1 MQKHKL
7 FTLALL
13 CGTAFAM
20 NAAELPESVQKNN
33 LFQEFRL
40 GQGMIY
46 EVYVKSGDG
55 VTTVTF
61 PSAISKIAGVNVS
74 TDGSSD
80 FVIAAKPGSYYFNI
94 MARKKGATGTLTVIH
109 NRQTYI
115 LYLKQ
120 DDKKAYASVNFASS
134 SGGSSSYSG
143 KSVSVTPARLL
154 SLIDMTKG
162 YELFKKRYPSE
173 VRDTVHVKNHRFFNY
188 GKFKIELLEV
198 VRFNREDTLVFK
210 LLMHNESAE
219 EISYDKFSFSAQVGG
234 KTYYMSSAD
243 ASGVMPPKSATWAFF
258 TITGTPDGGR
268 NNLAPD
274 NEFMVGVT
282 AKYMEEEFCIIESQP
297 EKVQPEKEQEKTADP
312 MTEYLNEL
320 ADRLE
325 KKLAELEKTEKTV
338 EEIKKNE
345 VEAVPEN
352 TAEKVQEIPATTQD
366 VLAPPAVDAVV
377 PQPEKVTATP
387 EKTEPPAVEEQ
398 TPVVEVT
405 SEKQT
410 AEKPLNIEQKTTT
423 EPVETPTATEQTSA
437 VETVV
442 PQPKEEV
449 SAEVEQTPAVEAI
462 PEKLVETPVTETPP
476 AEVVMEQPKQEDTP
490 AETPSVTGEV
500 TVKDSMESPAA
511 ENVPDATKMEAR

>member
-1 MQKHKL
+1 MQTHKFLTLVL
-7 FTLALL
+7 F
-13 CGTAFAM
+13 CGTVFAVH
-20 NAAELPESVQKNN
+20 AADVPENVKERNQFRE
-33 LFQEFRL
+33 FQL

-61 PSAISKIAGVNVS
+61 PSAISKIAGVNVAM
-74 TDGSSD
+74 DGSSD

-94 MARKKGATGTLTVIH
+94 MAQKKGATGTLTVIH

-120 DDKKAYASVNFASS
+120 DDKKAYASVNFAAS

-173 VRDTVHVKNHRFFNY
+173 VRDTVHVKNHRFSNY

-282 AKYMEEEFCIIESQP
+282 AKYMEEESRILETQQG
-297 EKVQPEKEQEKTADP
+297 KVQEKAVDP
-312 MTEYLNEL
+312 VAERLKAL
-320 ADRLE
+320 AVRFE
-325 KKLAELEKTEKTV
+325 KKLAELEKTENTV

-345 VEAVPEN
+345 AEVVPEN
-352 TAEKVQEIPATTQD
+352 TAEKVQEVPAATQD
-366 VLAPPAVDAVV
+366 ALAAPAVDTVIS
-377 PQPEKVTATP
+377 QSEKVTESISSSGTAG
-387 EKTEPPAVEEQ
+387 EE
-398 TPVVEVT
+398 
-405 SEKQT
+405 
-410 AEKPLNIEQKTTT
+410 LQK
-423 EPVETPTATEQTSA
+423 
-437 VETVV
+437 
-442 PQPKEEV
+442 
-449 SAEVEQTPAVEAI
+449 I
-462 PEKLVETPVTETPP
+462 PVTEN
-476 AEVVMEQPKQEDTP
+476 V
-490 AETPSVTGEV
+490 S
-500 TVKDSMESPAA
+500 AA
-511 ENVPDATKMEAR
+511 TEMEAR

>member
-20 NAAELPESVQKNN
+20 NAAELPEAVQKNN

-46 EVYVKSGDG
+46 EVYVKAGDG

-61 PSAISKIAGVNVS
+61 PSAISKIAGVNVA

-173 VRDTVHVKNHRFFNY
+173 VRDTVHVKNHCFFNY

-234 KTYYMSSAD
+234 KTYYMSAAD

-258 TITGTPDGGR
+258 TITGTPDGSR

-282 AKYMEEEFCIIESQP
+282 AKYMEEEFRTIESQP
-297 EKVQPEKEQEKTADP
+297 ETVQPEKEQAKTADP
-312 MTEYLNEL
+312 MTEYLNAL

-325 KKLAELEKTEKTV
+325 KQLIELEKNKKTV
-338 EEIKKNE
+338 EEKKKNDVE
-345 VEAVPEN
+345 VVSEKAVKD
-352 TAEKVQEIPATTQD
+352 TAEKVQEIPATTQN
-366 VLAPPAVDAVV
+366 VLASPAPAAVV
-377 PQPEKVTATP
+377 PQSEKVTSTPAEMEQAPTVETPVTP
-387 EKTEPPAVEEQ
+387 ETLEKPAVVEQAPAVEI
-398 TPVVEVT
+398 VT
-405 SEKQT
+405 
-410 AEKPLNIEQKTTT
+410 EKP
-423 EPVETPTATEQTSA
+423 A
-437 VETVV
+437 V
-442 PQPKEEV
+442 
-449 SAEVEQTPAVEAI
+449 
-462 PEKLVETPVTETPP
+462 TPVTETPP
-476 AEVVMEQPKQEDTP
+476 TEEIMEQPKQENTP
-490 AETPSVTGEV
+490 TETPSVTEEV
-500 TVKDSMESPAA
+500 TVKDSMVSPVAEDVSSES
-511 ENVPDATKMEAR
+511 TTEAR

>member
-20 NAAELPESVQKNN
+20 NATELPESVQKNN

-61 PSAISKIAGVNVS
+61 PSAISKIAGVNVA

-94 MARKKGATGTLTVIH
+94 MAQKKGATGTLTVIH
-109 NRQTYI
+109 NRQIYI

-120 DDKKAYASVNFASS
+120 DDSKAYASVNFSAS

-188 GKFKIELLEV
+188 DKFKIELLEV

-282 AKYMEEEFCIIESQP
+282 AKYMEEESRILETQQG
-297 EKVQPEKEQEKTADP
+297 KVQEKAVDP
-312 MTEYLNEL
+312 VAERLKAL
-320 ADRLE
+320 AVRFE
-325 KKLAELEKTEKTV
+325 KKLAELEKTENTV

-345 VEAVPEN
+345 AEVVPEN
-352 TAEKVQEIPATTQD
+352 TAEKVQEVPAATQD
-366 VLAPPAVDAVV
+366 ALAAPAVDTVIS
-377 PQPEKVTATP
+377 QSEKVTESISSSGTAG
-387 EKTEPPAVEEQ
+387 EE
-398 TPVVEVT
+398 
-405 SEKQT
+405 
-410 AEKPLNIEQKTTT
+410 LQK
-423 EPVETPTATEQTSA
+423 
-437 VETVV
+437 
-442 PQPKEEV
+442 
-449 SAEVEQTPAVEAI
+449 I
-462 PEKLVETPVTETPP
+462 PVTEN
-476 AEVVMEQPKQEDTP
+476 V
-490 AETPSVTGEV
+490 S
-500 TVKDSMESPAA
+500 AA
-511 ENVPDATKMEAR
+511 TEMEAR

>member
-1 MQKHKL
+1 MQTHKFLTLVL
-7 FTLALL
+7 F
-13 CGTAFAM
+13 CGTVFAVH
-20 NAAELPESVQKNN
+20 AADVPENVKERNQFRE
-33 LFQEFRL
+33 FQL

-61 PSAISKIAGVNVS
+61 PSAISKIAGVNVA

-94 MARKKGATGTLTVIH
+94 MAQKKGATGTLTVIH

-120 DDKKAYASVNFASS
+120 DDKKAYASVNFAAS

-173 VRDTVHVKNHRFFNY
+173 VRDTVHVKNHRFSNY

-198 VRFNREDTLVFK
+198 VRFNQEDTLVFK

-282 AKYMEEEFCIIESQP
+282 AKYMEEESRILETQQG
-297 EKVQPEKEQEKTADP
+297 KVQEKAVDP
-312 MTEYLNEL
+312 VAERLKAL
-320 ADRLE
+320 AVRFE
-325 KKLAELEKTEKTV
+325 KKLAELEKTENTV

-345 VEAVPEN
+345 AEVVPEN
-352 TAEKVQEIPATTQD
+352 TAEKVQEVPAATQD
-366 VLAPPAVDAVV
+366 ALAAPAVDTVIS
-377 PQPEKVTATP
+377 QSEKVTESISSSGTAG
-387 EKTEPPAVEEQ
+387 EELQ
-398 TPVVEVT
+398 QIPV
-405 SEKQT
+405 
-410 AEKPLNIEQKTTT
+410 
-423 EPVETPTATEQTSA
+423 
-437 VETVV
+437 
-442 PQPKEEV
+442 
-449 SAEVEQTPAVEAI
+449 
-462 PEKLVETPVTETPP
+462 
-476 AEVVMEQPKQEDTP
+476 
-490 AETPSVTGEV
+490 
-500 TVKDSMESPAA
+500 A
-511 ENVPDATKMEAR
+511 ENVSAATEVEAR

>member
-1 MQKHKL
+1 MQTHKFLTLVL
-7 FTLALL
+7 F
-13 CGTAFAM
+13 CGTVFAVH
-20 NAAELPESVQKNN
+20 AADVPENVKERNQFRE
-33 LFQEFRL
+33 FQL

-61 PSAISKIAGVNVS
+61 PSAISKIAGVNVAM
-74 TDGSSD
+74 DGSSD

-94 MARKKGATGTLTVIH
+94 MAQKKGATGTLTVIH

-120 DDKKAYASVNFASS
+120 DDSKAYASVNFAAS

-173 VRDTVHVKNHRFFNY
+173 VRDTVHVKNHRFSNY

-234 KTYYMSSAD
+234 KTYYMSSTD

-282 AKYMEEEFCIIESQP
+282 AKYMEEESRILETQQG
-297 EKVQPEKEQEKTADP
+297 KVQEKAVDP
-312 MTEYLNEL
+312 VAERLKAL
-320 ADRLE
+320 AVRFE
-325 KKLAELEKTEKTV
+325 KKLAELEKTENTV

-345 VEAVPEN
+345 AEVVPEN
-352 TAEKVQEIPATTQD
+352 TAEKVQEVPAATQD
-366 VLAPPAVDAVV
+366 ALAAPAVDTVIS
-377 PQPEKVTATP
+377 QSEKVTESISSSGTAG
-387 EKTEPPAVEEQ
+387 EELQ
-398 TPVVEVT
+398 KIPV
-405 SEKQT
+405 
-410 AEKPLNIEQKTTT
+410 
-423 EPVETPTATEQTSA
+423 
-437 VETVV
+437 
-442 PQPKEEV
+442 
-449 SAEVEQTPAVEAI
+449 
-462 PEKLVETPVTETPP
+462 
-476 AEVVMEQPKQEDTP
+476 
-490 AETPSVTGEV
+490 
-500 TVKDSMESPAA
+500 A
-511 ENVPDATKMEAR
+511 ENVSAATEMEAR

>member
-1 MQKHKL
+1 
-7 FTLALL
+7 
-13 CGTAFAM
+13 M
-20 NAAELPESVQKNN
+20 NATELPESVQKNN

-61 PSAISKIAGVNVS
+61 PSAISKIAGVNVAM
-74 TDGSSD
+74 DGSSD

-94 MARKKGATGTLTVIH
+94 MAQKKGATGTLTVIH

-120 DDKKAYASVNFASS
+120 DDSKAYASVNFAAS

-173 VRDTVHVKNHRFFNY
+173 VRDTVHVKNHRFSNY

-243 ASGVMPPKSATWAFF
+243 ASGVMPQKSATWAFF

-282 AKYMEEEFCIIESQP
+282 AKYMEEESRILETQQG
-297 EKVQPEKEQEKTADP
+297 KVQEKAVDP
-312 MTEYLNEL
+312 VAERLKAL
-320 ADRLE
+320 AVRFE
-325 KKLAELEKTEKTV
+325 KKLAELEKTENTV

-345 VEAVPEN
+345 AEVVPEN
-352 TAEKVQEIPATTQD
+352 TAEKVQEVPAATQD
-366 VLAPPAVDAVV
+366 ALAAPAVDTVIS
-377 PQPEKVTATP
+377 QSEKVTESISSSGTAG
-387 EKTEPPAVEEQ
+387 EE
-398 TPVVEVT
+398 
-405 SEKQT
+405 
-410 AEKPLNIEQKTTT
+410 LQK
-423 EPVETPTATEQTSA
+423 
-437 VETVV
+437 
-442 PQPKEEV
+442 
-449 SAEVEQTPAVEAI
+449 I
-462 PEKLVETPVTETPP
+462 PVTEN
-476 AEVVMEQPKQEDTP
+476 V
-490 AETPSVTGEV
+490 S
-500 TVKDSMESPAA
+500 AA
-511 ENVPDATKMEAR
+511 TEMEAR

>member
-1 MQKHKL
+1 MQTHKFLTLVL
-7 FTLALL
+7 F
-13 CGTAFAM
+13 CGTVFAVH
-20 NAAELPESVQKNN
+20 AADVPENVKERNQFRE
-33 LFQEFRL
+33 FQL

-61 PSAISKIAGVNVS
+61 PSAISKIAGVNVAM
-74 TDGSSD
+74 DGSSD

-94 MARKKGATGTLTVIH
+94 MAQKKGATGTLTVIH

-120 DDKKAYASVNFASS
+120 DDKKAYASVNFAAS

-173 VRDTVHVKNHRFFNY
+173 VRDTVHVKNHRFSNY

-243 ASGVMPPKSATWAFF
+243 ASGVMPQKSATWAFF

-282 AKYMEEEFCIIESQP
+282 AKYMVEESRIVETQQG
-297 EKVQPEKEQEKTADP
+297 KVQEKAVDP
-312 MTEYLNEL
+312 VAERLKAL
-320 ADRLE
+320 AVRLK
-325 KKLAELEKTEKTV
+325 KKLAELEKTENTV

-345 VEAVPEN
+345 SEAVPGN
-352 TAEKVQEIPATTQD
+352 TAEKAQEVPAATQD
-366 VLAPPAVDAVV
+366 ILAAPAEDTVIS
-377 PQPEKVTATP
+377 QQEKVTESISSSGTAG
-387 EKTEPPAVEEQ
+387 EELQ
-398 TPVVEVT
+398 QIPV
-405 SEKQT
+405 
-410 AEKPLNIEQKTTT
+410 
-423 EPVETPTATEQTSA
+423 
-437 VETVV
+437 
-442 PQPKEEV
+442 
-449 SAEVEQTPAVEAI
+449 
-462 PEKLVETPVTETPP
+462 
-476 AEVVMEQPKQEDTP
+476 
-490 AETPSVTGEV
+490 
-500 TVKDSMESPAA
+500 A
-511 ENVPDATKMEAR
+511 ENVSAATEVEAR

>member
-1 MQKHKL
+1 MQTHKFLTLVL
-7 FTLALL
+7 F
-13 CGTAFAM
+13 CGTVFAVH
-20 NAAELPESVQKNN
+20 AADVPENVKERNQFRE
-33 LFQEFRL
+33 FQL

-61 PSAISKIAGVNVS
+61 PSAISKIAGVNVAM
-74 TDGSSD
+74 DGSSD

-94 MARKKGATGTLTVIH
+94 MAQKKGATGTLTVIH
-109 NRQTYI
+109 NRQIYI

-120 DDKKAYASVNFASS
+120 DDSKAYASVNFSAS

-243 ASGVMPPKSATWAFF
+243 ASGVMPQKSATWAFF

-282 AKYMEEEFCIIESQP
+282 AKYMVEESRIVETQQG
-297 EKVQPEKEQEKTADP
+297 KVQEKAVDP
-312 MTEYLNEL
+312 VAERLKAL
-320 ADRLE
+320 AVRLK
-325 KKLAELEKTEKTV
+325 KKLAELEKTENTV

-345 VEAVPEN
+345 SEAVPGN
-352 TAEKVQEIPATTQD
+352 TAEKAQEVPAATQD
-366 VLAPPAVDAVV
+366 ILAAPAEDTVIS
-377 PQPEKVTATP
+377 QQEKVTESISSSGTAG
-387 EKTEPPAVEEQ
+387 EELQ
-398 TPVVEVT
+398 QIPV
-405 SEKQT
+405 
-410 AEKPLNIEQKTTT
+410 
-423 EPVETPTATEQTSA
+423 
-437 VETVV
+437 
-442 PQPKEEV
+442 
-449 SAEVEQTPAVEAI
+449 
-462 PEKLVETPVTETPP
+462 
-476 AEVVMEQPKQEDTP
+476 
-490 AETPSVTGEV
+490 
-500 TVKDSMESPAA
+500 A
-511 ENVPDATKMEAR
+511 ENVSAATEVEAR

>member
-1 MQKHKL
+1 MQTHKFLTLVL
-7 FTLALL
+7 F
-13 CGTAFAM
+13 CGTVFAVH
-20 NAAELPESVQKNN
+20 AADVPENVKERNQFRE
-33 LFQEFRL
+33 FQL

-61 PSAISKIAGVNVS
+61 PSAISKIAGVNVAM
-74 TDGSSD
+74 DGSSD

-94 MARKKGATGTLTVIH
+94 MAQKKGATGTLTVIH

-120 DDKKAYASVNFASS
+120 DDKKAYASVNFAAS

-173 VRDTVHVKNHRFFNY
+173 VRDTVHVKNHRFSNY

-243 ASGVMPPKSATWAFF
+243 ASGVMPQKSATWAFF

-282 AKYMEEEFCIIESQP
+282 AKYMVEESRIVETQQG
-297 EKVQPEKEQEKTADP
+297 KVQEKAVDP
-312 MTEYLNEL
+312 VAERLKAL
-320 ADRLE
+320 AVRLK
-325 KKLAELEKTEKTV
+325 KKLAELEKTENTV

-345 VEAVPEN
+345 AEVVPEN
-352 TAEKVQEIPATTQD
+352 TAEKVQEVPAATQD
-366 VLAPPAVDAVV
+366 ALAAPAEDTVIS
-377 PQPEKVTATP
+377 QQEKVTESISSSGTAG
-387 EKTEPPAVEEQ
+387 EELQ
-398 TPVVEVT
+398 QIPV
-405 SEKQT
+405 
-410 AEKPLNIEQKTTT
+410 
-423 EPVETPTATEQTSA
+423 
-437 VETVV
+437 
-442 PQPKEEV
+442 
-449 SAEVEQTPAVEAI
+449 
-462 PEKLVETPVTETPP
+462 
-476 AEVVMEQPKQEDTP
+476 
-490 AETPSVTGEV
+490 
-500 TVKDSMESPAA
+500 A
-511 ENVPDATKMEAR
+511 ENVSAATEVEAR

>member
-1 MQKHKL
+1 MQTHKFLTLVL
-7 FTLALL
+7 F
-13 CGTAFAM
+13 CGTVFAVH
-20 NAAELPESVQKNN
+20 AADVPENVKERNQFRE
-33 LFQEFRL
+33 FQL

-61 PSAISKIAGVNVS
+61 PSAISKIAGVNVA

-94 MARKKGATGTLTVIH
+94 MAQKKGATGTLTVIH

-120 DDKKAYASVNFASS
+120 DDKKAYASVNFAAS

-173 VRDTVHVKNHRFFNY
+173 VRDTVHVKNHRFSNY

-198 VRFNREDTLVFK
+198 VRFNQEDTLVFK

-243 ASGVMPPKSATWAFF
+243 ASGVMPQKSATWAFF

-282 AKYMEEEFCIIESQP
+282 AKYMVEESRIVETQQG
-297 EKVQPEKEQEKTADP
+297 KVQEKAVDP
-312 MTEYLNEL
+312 VAERLKAL
-320 ADRLE
+320 AVRLK
-325 KKLAELEKTEKTV
+325 KKLAELEKTENTV

-345 VEAVPEN
+345 SEAVPGN
-352 TAEKVQEIPATTQD
+352 TAEKAQEVPAATQD
-366 VLAPPAVDAVV
+366 ILAAPAEDTVIS
-377 PQPEKVTATP
+377 QQEKVTESISSSGTAG
-387 EKTEPPAVEEQ
+387 EELQ
-398 TPVVEVT
+398 QIPV
-405 SEKQT
+405 
-410 AEKPLNIEQKTTT
+410 
-423 EPVETPTATEQTSA
+423 
-437 VETVV
+437 
-442 PQPKEEV
+442 
-449 SAEVEQTPAVEAI
+449 
-462 PEKLVETPVTETPP
+462 
-476 AEVVMEQPKQEDTP
+476 
-490 AETPSVTGEV
+490 
-500 TVKDSMESPAA
+500 A
-511 ENVPDATKMEAR
+511 ENVSAATEVEAR

>member
-1 MQKHKL
+1 MQTHKFLTLVL
-7 FTLALL
+7 F
-13 CGTAFAM
+13 CGTVFAVH
-20 NAAELPESVQKNN
+20 AADVPENVKERNQFRE
-33 LFQEFRL
+33 FQL

-61 PSAISKIAGVNVS
+61 PSAISKIAGVNVAM
-74 TDGSSD
+74 DGSSD

-94 MARKKGATGTLTVIH
+94 MAQKKGATGTLTVIH

-120 DDKKAYASVNFASS
+120 DDKKAYASVNFAAS

-143 KSVSVTPARLL
+143 KRVSVTPARLL

-173 VRDTVHVKNHRFFNY
+173 VRDTVHVKNHRFSNY

-282 AKYMEEEFCIIESQP
+282 AKYMVEESRIVETQQG
-297 EKVQPEKEQEKTADP
+297 KVQEKAVDP
-312 MTEYLNEL
+312 VAERLKAL
-320 ADRLE
+320 AVRLK
-325 KKLAELEKTEKTV
+325 KKLAELEKTENTV
-338 EEIKKNE
+338 EEIKQKAAQEEAKAQEVPAATQDILAAPAEDTVISQQEKVTESISSSGTAGEELQQIPVAENVSAATE
-345 VEAVPEN
+345 VEA
-352 TAEKVQEIPATTQD
+352 
-366 VLAPPAVDAVV
+366 
-377 PQPEKVTATP
+377 
-387 EKTEPPAVEEQ
+387 
-398 TPVVEVT
+398 
-405 SEKQT
+405 
-410 AEKPLNIEQKTTT
+410 
-423 EPVETPTATEQTSA
+423 
-437 VETVV
+437 
-442 PQPKEEV
+442 
-449 SAEVEQTPAVEAI
+449 
-462 PEKLVETPVTETPP
+462 
-476 AEVVMEQPKQEDTP
+476 
-490 AETPSVTGEV
+490 
-500 TVKDSMESPAA
+500 
-511 ENVPDATKMEAR
+511 R

>member
-20 NAAELPESVQKNN
+20 NATELPESVQKNN

-61 PSAISKIAGVNVS
+61 PSAISKIAGVNVA

-94 MARKKGATGTLTVIH
+94 MAQKKGATGTLTVIH

-120 DDKKAYASVNFASS
+120 DDSKAYASVNFSAS

-243 ASGVMPPKSATWAFF
+243 ASGVMQPKSATWTFF

-282 AKYMEEEFCIIESQP
+282 AKYMEEEFRIIESQP
-297 EKVQPEKEQEKTADP
+297 EKEPENTADP
-312 MTEYLNEL
+312 VTEHLKAL

-352 TAEKVQEIPATTQD
+352 SAEKVQEVPAATQD
-366 VLAPPAVDAVV
+366 ILAAPAVDAVI

-387 EKTEPPAVEEQ
+387 AV
-398 TPVVEVT
+398 
-405 SEKQT
+405 
-410 AEKPLNIEQKTTT
+410 
-423 EPVETPTATEQTSA
+423 TEQTSA

-442 PQPKEEV
+442 IPEQDKKQETPVAEKTAEIEV
-449 SAEVEQTPAVEAI
+449 TPAVEAV
-462 PEKLVETPVTETPP
+462 PEKPVETPVTETPS
-476 AEVVMEQPKQEDTP
+476 AEEIMEQQKQENTP
-490 AETPSVTGEV
+490 AETPSVTEKV
-500 TVKDSMESPAA
+500 SVQDSMGSPAA
-511 ENVPDATKMEAR
+511 EGVSADTTTESR

>member
-1 MQKHKL
+1 MQTHKFLTLVL
-7 FTLALL
+7 F
-13 CGTAFAM
+13 CGTVFAVH
-20 NAAELPESVQKNN
+20 AADVPENVKERNQFRE
-33 LFQEFRL
+33 FQL

-61 PSAISKIAGVNVS
+61 PSAISKIAGVNVA

-94 MARKKGATGTLTVIH
+94 MAQKKGATGTLTVIH

-120 DDKKAYASVNFASS
+120 DDSKAYASVNFAAS

-173 VRDTVHVKNHRFFNY
+173 VRDTVHVKNHRFSNY

-243 ASGVMPPKSATWAFF
+243 ASGVMPQKSATWAFF

-282 AKYMEEEFCIIESQP
+282 AKYMVEESRIVETQQG
-297 EKVQPEKEQEKTADP
+297 KVQEKAVDP
-312 MTEYLNEL
+312 VAERLKAL
-320 ADRLE
+320 AVRFE
-325 KKLAELEKTEKTV
+325 KKLAELEKTENTV

-345 VEAVPEN
+345 SEAVPGN
-352 TAEKVQEIPATTQD
+352 TAEKAQEVPAATQD
-366 VLAPPAVDAVV
+366 ILAAPAEDTVIS
-377 PQPEKVTATP
+377 QQEKVTESISSSGTAG
-387 EKTEPPAVEEQ
+387 EELQ
-398 TPVVEVT
+398 QIPV
-405 SEKQT
+405 
-410 AEKPLNIEQKTTT
+410 
-423 EPVETPTATEQTSA
+423 
-437 VETVV
+437 
-442 PQPKEEV
+442 
-449 SAEVEQTPAVEAI
+449 
-462 PEKLVETPVTETPP
+462 
-476 AEVVMEQPKQEDTP
+476 
-490 AETPSVTGEV
+490 
-500 TVKDSMESPAA
+500 A
-511 ENVPDATKMEAR
+511 ENVSAATEVEAR

>member
-1 MQKHKL
+1 MQTHKFLTLVL
-7 FTLALL
+7 F
-13 CGTAFAM
+13 CGTVFAVH
-20 NAAELPESVQKNN
+20 AADVPENVKERNQFRE
-33 LFQEFRL
+33 FQL

-61 PSAISKIAGVNVS
+61 PSAISKIAGVNVAM
-74 TDGSSD
+74 DGSSD

-94 MARKKGATGTLTVIH
+94 MAQKKGATGTLTVIH

-120 DDKKAYASVNFASS
+120 DDKKAYASVNFAAS

-143 KSVSVTPARLL
+143 KRVSVTPARLL

-173 VRDTVHVKNHRFFNY
+173 VRDTVHVKNHRFSNY

-282 AKYMEEEFCIIESQP
+282 AKYMVEESRIVETQQG
-297 EKVQPEKEQEKTADP
+297 KVQEKAVDP
-312 MTEYLNEL
+312 VAERLKAL
-320 ADRLE
+320 AVRLK
-325 KKLAELEKTEKTV
+325 KKLAELEKTENTV

-345 VEAVPEN
+345 SEAVPGN
-352 TAEKVQEIPATTQD
+352 TAEKAQEVPAATQD
-366 VLAPPAVDAVV
+366 ILAAPAEDTVIS
-377 PQPEKVTATP
+377 QQEKVTESISSSGTAG
-387 EKTEPPAVEEQ
+387 EELQ
-398 TPVVEVT
+398 QIPV
-405 SEKQT
+405 
-410 AEKPLNIEQKTTT
+410 
-423 EPVETPTATEQTSA
+423 
-437 VETVV
+437 
-442 PQPKEEV
+442 
-449 SAEVEQTPAVEAI
+449 
-462 PEKLVETPVTETPP
+462 
-476 AEVVMEQPKQEDTP
+476 
-490 AETPSVTGEV
+490 
-500 TVKDSMESPAA
+500 A
-511 ENVPDATKMEAR
+511 ENVSAATEVEAR

>member
-1 MQKHKL
+1 MLTHKL
-7 FTLALL
+7 FTFALL
-13 CGTAFAM
+13 CGTVFAVH
-20 NAAELPESVQKNN
+20 AADVPENVKERNQFRE
-33 LFQEFRL
+33 FQL

-46 EVYVKSGDG
+46 EVCVKSGDG

-61 PSAISKIAGVNVS
+61 PSAISKIAGVNVA

-94 MARKKGATGTLTVIH
+94 MAQKKGATGTLTVIH

-120 DDKKAYASVNFASS
+120 DDKKAYASVNFAAS

-173 VRDTVHVKNHRFFNY
+173 VRDTVHAKNHRFFNY

-282 AKYMEEEFCIIESQP
+282 AKYMVEESRIAETQQG
-297 EKVQPEKEQEKTADP
+297 KVQEKAVDP
-312 MTEYLNEL
+312 VAERLKAL
-320 ADRLE
+320 AVRLK
-325 KKLAELEKTEKTV
+325 KKLAELENTENTV

-345 VEAVPEN
+345 SEAVPGN
-352 TAEKVQEIPATTQD
+352 TAEKAQEVPAATQD
-366 VLAPPAVDAVV
+366 ILAAPAEDTVIS
-377 PQPEKVTATP
+377 QPEKVTESISSSGTAG
-387 EKTEPPAVEEQ
+387 EELQ
-398 TPVVEVT
+398 QIPV
-405 SEKQT
+405 
-410 AEKPLNIEQKTTT
+410 
-423 EPVETPTATEQTSA
+423 
-437 VETVV
+437 
-442 PQPKEEV
+442 
-449 SAEVEQTPAVEAI
+449 
-462 PEKLVETPVTETPP
+462 
-476 AEVVMEQPKQEDTP
+476 
-490 AETPSVTGEV
+490 
-500 TVKDSMESPAA
+500 A
-511 ENVPDATKMEAR
+511 ENVSAATEVAAR

>member
-20 NAAELPESVQKNN
+20 NAAELPESVQKTNQ
-33 LFQEFRL
+33 FQEFQL
-40 GQGMIY
+40 AQGTVY

-55 VTTVTF
+55 VTTITF
-61 PSAISKIAGVNVS
+61 PSAISKIAGVNVA
-74 TDGSSD
+74 TDSSSD

-120 DDKKAYASVNFASS
+120 DDAKAYASVNFASS

-282 AKYMEEEFCIIESQP
+282 AKYMEEEFRIIESQP

-325 KKLAELEKTEKTV
+325 KQLIELEKNKKTV
-338 EEIKKNE
+338 EEKKKNDVE
-345 VEAVPEN
+345 VVSEKAVKD
-352 TAEKVQEIPATTQD
+352 TVEKVQEIPATTQN
-366 VLAPPAVDAVV
+366 VLASPAPAAVV

-387 EKTEPPAVEEQ
+387 AEMEQ
-398 TPVVEVT
+398 APT
-405 SEKQT
+405 
-410 AEKPLNIEQKTTT
+410 
-423 EPVETPTATEQTSA
+423 VETPVTPETLEKPAVVEQAPA
-437 VETVV
+437 VETVTE
-442 PQPKEEV
+442 K
-449 SAEVEQTPAVEAI
+449 PAV
-462 PEKLVETPVTETPP
+462 TPVTETPP
-476 AEVVMEQPKQEDTP
+476 TEEIMEQPKQENTP
-490 AETPSVTGEV
+490 TETPSVTEEV
-500 TVKDSMESPAA
+500 TVKDSMVSPVA
-511 ENVPDATKMEAR
+511 EDVSSETTTEAR

>member
-1 MQKHKL
+1 MQTHKFLTLVL
-7 FTLALL
+7 F
-13 CGTAFAM
+13 CGTVFAVH
-20 NAAELPESVQKNN
+20 AADVPENVKERNQFRE
-33 LFQEFRL
+33 FQL

-61 PSAISKIAGVNVS
+61 PSAISKIAGVNVAM
-74 TDGSSD
+74 DGSSD

-94 MARKKGATGTLTVIH
+94 MAQKKGATGTLTVIH

-120 DDKKAYASVNFASS
+120 DDKKAYASVNFAAS

-173 VRDTVHVKNHRFFNY
+173 VRDTVHVKNHRFSNY

-243 ASGVMPPKSATWAFF
+243 ASGVMPQKSATWAFF

-282 AKYMEEEFCIIESQP
+282 AKYMVEESRIVETQQG
-297 EKVQPEKEQEKTADP
+297 KVQEKAVDP
-312 MTEYLNEL
+312 VAERLKAL
-320 ADRLE
+320 AVRLK
-325 KKLAELEKTEKTV
+325 KKLAELEKTENTV

-345 VEAVPEN
+345 SEAVPGN
-352 TAEKVQEIPATTQD
+352 TAEKAQEVPAATQD
-366 VLAPPAVDAVV
+366 ILAASAEDTVIS
-377 PQPEKVTATP
+377 QQEKVTESISSSGTAG
-387 EKTEPPAVEEQ
+387 EELQ
-398 TPVVEVT
+398 QIPV
-405 SEKQT
+405 
-410 AEKPLNIEQKTTT
+410 
-423 EPVETPTATEQTSA
+423 
-437 VETVV
+437 
-442 PQPKEEV
+442 
-449 SAEVEQTPAVEAI
+449 
-462 PEKLVETPVTETPP
+462 
-476 AEVVMEQPKQEDTP
+476 
-490 AETPSVTGEV
+490 
-500 TVKDSMESPAA
+500 A
-511 ENVPDATKMEAR
+511 ENVSAATEVEAR

>member
-1 MQKHKL
+1 MQTHKFLTLVL
-7 FTLALL
+7 F
-13 CGTAFAM
+13 CGTVFAVH
-20 NAAELPESVQKNN
+20 AADVPENVKERNQFRE
-33 LFQEFRL
+33 FQL

-61 PSAISKIAGVNVS
+61 PSAISKIAGVNVAM
-74 TDGSSD
+74 DGSSD

-94 MARKKGATGTLTVIH
+94 MAQKKGATGTLTVIH

-120 DDKKAYASVNFASS
+120 DDKKAYASVNFAAS

-173 VRDTVHVKNHRFFNY
+173 VRDTVHVKNHRFSNY

-243 ASGVMPPKSATWAFF
+243 ASGVMPQKSATWAFF

-282 AKYMEEEFCIIESQP
+282 AKYMVEESRILETQQG
-297 EKVQPEKEQEKTADP
+297 KVQEKAVDP
-312 MTEYLNEL
+312 VAERLKAL
-320 ADRLE
+320 AVRLK
-325 KKLAELEKTEKTV
+325 KKLAELEKTENTV

-345 VEAVPEN
+345 AEVVPEN
-352 TAEKVQEIPATTQD
+352 TAEKVQEVPAATQD
-366 VLAPPAVDAVV
+366 ALAAPAVDTVIS
-377 PQPEKVTATP
+377 QSEKVTESISSSGTAG
-387 EKTEPPAVEEQ
+387 EE
-398 TPVVEVT
+398 
-405 SEKQT
+405 
-410 AEKPLNIEQKTTT
+410 LQK
-423 EPVETPTATEQTSA
+423 
-437 VETVV
+437 
-442 PQPKEEV
+442 
-449 SAEVEQTPAVEAI
+449 I
-462 PEKLVETPVTETPP
+462 PVTEN
-476 AEVVMEQPKQEDTP
+476 V
-490 AETPSVTGEV
+490 S
-500 TVKDSMESPAA
+500 AA
-511 ENVPDATKMEAR
+511 TEMEAR

>member
-1 MQKHKL
+1 
-7 FTLALL
+7 
-13 CGTAFAM
+13 M
-20 NAAELPESVQKNN
+20 NATELPESVQKNN

-61 PSAISKIAGVNVS
+61 PSAISKIAGVNVAM
-74 TDGSSD
+74 DGSSD

-94 MARKKGATGTLTVIH
+94 MAQKKGATGTLTVIH

-120 DDKKAYASVNFASS
+120 DDKKAYASVNFAAS

-173 VRDTVHVKNHRFFNY
+173 VRDTVHVKNHRFSNY

-243 ASGVMPPKSATWAFF
+243 ASGVMPQKSATWAFF

-282 AKYMEEEFCIIESQP
+282 AKYMEEESRILETQQG
-297 EKVQPEKEQEKTADP
+297 KVQEKAVDP
-312 MTEYLNEL
+312 VAERLKAL
-320 ADRLE
+320 AVRFE
-325 KKLAELEKTEKTV
+325 KKLAELEKTENTV

-345 VEAVPEN
+345 AEVVPEN
-352 TAEKVQEIPATTQD
+352 TAEKVQEVPAATQD
-366 VLAPPAVDAVV
+366 ALAAPAVDTVIS
-377 PQPEKVTATP
+377 QSEKVTESISSSGTAG
-387 EKTEPPAVEEQ
+387 EE
-398 TPVVEVT
+398 
-405 SEKQT
+405 
-410 AEKPLNIEQKTTT
+410 LQK
-423 EPVETPTATEQTSA
+423 
-437 VETVV
+437 
-442 PQPKEEV
+442 
-449 SAEVEQTPAVEAI
+449 I
-462 PEKLVETPVTETPP
+462 PVTEN
-476 AEVVMEQPKQEDTP
+476 V
-490 AETPSVTGEV
+490 S
-500 TVKDSMESPAA
+500 AA
-511 ENVPDATKMEAR
+511 TEMEAR

>member
-1 MQKHKL
+1 MQTHKFLTLVL
-7 FTLALL
+7 F
-13 CGTAFAM
+13 CGTVFAVH
-20 NAAELPESVQKNN
+20 AADVPENVKERNQFRE
-33 LFQEFRL
+33 FQL

-61 PSAISKIAGVNVS
+61 PSAISKIAGVNVAM
-74 TDGSSD
+74 DGSSD

-94 MARKKGATGTLTVIH
+94 MAQKKGATGTLTVIH

-120 DDKKAYASVNFASS
+120 DDKKAYASVNFAAS

-173 VRDTVHVKNHRFFNY
+173 VRDTVHVKNHRFSNY

-243 ASGVMPPKSATWAFF
+243 ASGVMPQKSATWAFF

-282 AKYMEEEFCIIESQP
+282 AKYMVEESRILETQQG
-297 EKVQPEKEQEKTADP
+297 KVQEKAVDP
-312 MTEYLNEL
+312 VAERLKAL
-320 ADRLE
+320 AVRLK
-325 KKLAELEKTEKTV
+325 KKLAELEKTENTV

-345 VEAVPEN
+345 SEAVPGN
-352 TAEKVQEIPATTQD
+352 TAEKAQEVPAATQD
-366 VLAPPAVDAVV
+366 ILAAPAEDTVIS
-377 PQPEKVTATP
+377 QQEKVTESISSSGTAG
-387 EKTEPPAVEEQ
+387 EELQ
-398 TPVVEVT
+398 QIPV
-405 SEKQT
+405 
-410 AEKPLNIEQKTTT
+410 
-423 EPVETPTATEQTSA
+423 
-437 VETVV
+437 
-442 PQPKEEV
+442 
-449 SAEVEQTPAVEAI
+449 
-462 PEKLVETPVTETPP
+462 
-476 AEVVMEQPKQEDTP
+476 
-490 AETPSVTGEV
+490 
-500 TVKDSMESPAA
+500 A
-511 ENVPDATKMEAR
+511 ENVSAATEVEAR